1 MIQVRVA
8 ESSRGLVFSLAPSR
22 SEGRGRRRYP
32 LEWPAGIWK
41 KLPARF
47 REVLADNLAH
57 LLTLDTP
64 LVAHAEGVR
73 LNRPR
78 PCFWSEY
85 RTAALGGIPA
95 AVESY
100 PRERTSATLARF
112 RALRYEFDRDLPRMP
127 SARVWPTRPRVVVL
141 FSSGKD
147 SLATLGLAR
156 EMGLDPVAVYVDDT
170 VSPGENRLK
179 RERVARLRAMGFPAQ
194 IVTNRVEQL
203 NDFARW
209 DGRETCLG
217 YLHMVTSFA
226 LIALPVARAFR
237 ARYIALGNEQDLSF
251 TFTNK
256 DGFLTYPSF
265 DQTSGWT
272 MQLDL
277 MTRTLTGGAVRTM
290 SLIEPLTGFAVM
302 KTLVERYPELAAL
315 EASCDALDSCDEPR
329 WCADCSKCATVW
341 IYLLALGV
349 DPASVGL
356 KRGFASARDA
366 RFFALFGPS
375 TSRRAASLSSG
386 GADTDHYERTTESKE
401 QQELAFHL
409 AVERGLAGPL
419 ARRFTSRFPDGIRR
433 DELLAKYLALRPP
446 STVPPELRDGL
457 MRILRDAMKQ
467 GGFPL
472 ARARNDTYNGR

>member
-1 MIQVRVA
+1 MKRGMIQVKVA
-8 ESSRGLVFSLAPSR
+8 QTSRGLVFRHGRTSKTPSR
-22 SEGRGRRRYP
+22 VEGRYP
-32 LEWPAGIWK
+32 LEWPDGIWK

-57 LLTLDTP
+57 LLTLDAP
-64 LVAHAEGVR
+64 LVAYAEGVR

-100 PRERTSATLARF
+100 ARESTSATLTRF
-112 RALRYEFDRDLPRMP
+112 RALRYEFERDLPRMP
-127 SARVWPTRPRVVVL
+127 STREWATRPRAVVL

-147 SLATLGLAR
+147 SLASLGLAR
-156 EMGLDPVAVYVDDT
+156 EMGLDPVPVYIDDT
-170 VSPGENRLK
+170 VSPSENRLK
-179 RERVARLRAMGFPAQ
+179 RESVARLRAMGFPAQ
-194 IVTNRVEQL
+194 IVANRVEQL

-256 DGFLTYPSF
+256 NGFLTYPSF

-302 KTLVERYPELAAL
+302 KLLVERYPELAAL
-315 EASCDALDSCDEPR
+315 EASCDALDSCDEPH

-341 IYLLALGV
+341 IYLLALGI

-356 KRGFASARDA
+356 KRGFASASDA
-366 RFFALFGPS
+366 RFFALFGG
-375 TSRRAASLSSG
+375 RA
-386 GADTDHYERTTESKE
+386 TDHYERTTESKE

-409 AVERGLAGPL
+409 AIERGFAGPL
-419 ARRFTSRFPDGIRR
+419 ARRFKARFPDGIRR
-433 DELLAKYLALRPP
+433 DELLARYLALRPP
-446 STVPPELRDGL
+446 ATVPPELRDGL
-457 MRILRDAMKQ
+457 MRILKDAMK
-467 GGFPL
+467 
-472 ARARNDTYNGR
+472 

>member
-1 MIQVRVA
+1 MIRVTVM
-8 ESSRGLVFSLAPSR
+8 ETSRGLVFSH
-22 SEGRGRRRYP
+22 GRARYP
-32 LEWPAGIWK
+32 LEWPVGIWK

-57 LLTLDTP
+57 LLTLDAP
-64 LVAHAEGVR
+64 LVAYAEGVR

-100 PRERTSATLARF
+100 ARESTSATLTRF
-112 RALRYEFDRDLPRMP
+112 RALRYEFASDLPRMP
-127 SARVWPTRPRVVVL
+127 STREWATRPRAVVL

-147 SLATLGLAR
+147 SLASLGLAR
-156 EMGLDPVAVYVDDT
+156 EMGLDPVPVYIDDT
-170 VSPGENRLK
+170 VSPSENRLK
-179 RERVARLRAMGFPAQ
+179 RERVAQLRAMGYPAQ

-251 TFTNK
+251 TFANK

-277 MTRTLTGGAVRTM
+277 MTRTLTGGAVRAM

-302 KTLVERYPELAAL
+302 KLLVERYPELAAL
-315 EASCDALDSCDEPR
+315 EASCDGLDACDEPR
-329 WCADCSKCATVW
+329 WCADCSKCATAW

-356 KRGFASARDA
+356 KRGFASASDA
-366 RFFALFGPS
+366 RFFALFGGP
-375 TSRRAASLSSG
+375 
-386 GADTDHYERTTESKE
+386 DTDHYERTTESKE

-409 AVERGLAGPL
+409 AIERGLAGPL
-419 ARRFTSRFPDGIRR
+419 ARRFKARFGDGPRR
-433 DELLAKYLALRPP
+433 DELLARYLALRPP
-446 STVPPELRDGL
+446 ATVPPELRDGL
-457 MRILRDAMKQ
+457 MRILEDAMK
-467 GGFPL
+467 
-472 ARARNDTYNGR
+472 